1 MALVCAPAGSRITAV
16 RRLLILCCAIVLVDT
31 IFYAALTPLVPYFNE
46 EFGLSK
52 SAVGLLGGAFG
63 AGVLAGAAPGGYLA
77 SRVGVRASA
86 LVGLA
91 LMSLTSV
98 GFALADETWLLV
110 VTRFVGGFGSA
121 LSWVAAFTW
130 LVARAPEERRGELIG
145 VMLSAAVVGALLG
158 PAFGSA
164 AAIVGLVPA
173 FATVAVAGVLIALW
187 AAFEP
192 APAPTGGGSLLG
204 ALRTVRSTPALLT
217 GLWFIGLSPLLFSAL
232 AVLVPLDL
240 AAVGWGAAAVG
251 AVFLVSAGF
260 ETVVHPLLGRWTDRS
275 GYRAPVVAGLLA
287 SMGILAV
294 LAWAVNPWLLAL
306 LVVVAG
312 GAFNAPLVP
321 GTALFSRGT
330 EKAGL
335 DQAVA
340 FAITNFAWASG
351 YAVGSPLGGF
361 LADLG
366 GDALSYFFLMGVC
379 VLTLLMVRRVARK

>member
-1 MALVCAPAGSRITAV
+1 V
-16 RRLLILCCAIVLVDT
+16 RRLLALCCAIVLVDT

-46 EFGLSK
+46 EFGLTK

-63 AGVLAGAAPGGYLA
+63 AGVLVGAAPGGYLA
-77 SRVGVRASA
+77 SRAGVRAAA
-86 LVGLA
+86 LVGLV

-110 VTRFVGGFGSA
+110 LTRFVGGFGSA

-173 FATVAVAGVLIALW
+173 FSTVAVAGVVIALW

-192 APAPTGGGSLLG
+192 APAPTGGGSLVG
-204 ALRTVRSTPALLT
+204 ALGTIRRPRLLA
-217 GLWFIGLSPLLFSAL
+217 GLWFLALSPLLFSAL
-232 AVLVPLDL
+232 TVLVPLDL

-251 AVFLVSAGF
+251 AIFLISAGF
-260 ETVVHPLLGRWTDRS
+260 ETIVHPLLGRWTDRS
-275 GYRAPVVAGLLA
+275 GYRPPVVAGLLV
-287 SMGILAV
+287 SMGILLT
-294 LAWAVNPWLLAL
+294 LAWAVNPWLVAL
-306 LVVVAG
+306 LVVLAG

-351 YAVGSPLGGF
+351 YAVGAPLGGF

-379 VLTLLMVRRVARK
+379 MGTLLLVKRVPRD